1 MILNFNSKHIL
12 FLNKLL
18 QLTMRAFIFLFCT
31 LAFSFNPEN
40 GFSQDAIIQIKSN
53 KMMSGKQIF
62 KLINKQTDYKFI
74 YRSNLLKDAPKL
86 SVNQGKI
93 RADQLLK
100 SYLGP
105 LKLTYELTQNNTV
118 IVKKDLSNKSA
129 ARVQVPKEDEEN
141 DIQRIISGTIV
152 DSDGVPLPGATVL
165 ESNTKN
171 GTLTDFDGNFS
182 IAVSGNDSI
191 LVISYLGF
199 MSKEINVNNQTDL
212 SITLEE
218 DTVGLDEIIIVGY
231 GSQRKADITGSV
243 VRITPEKTRNLP
255 NSNVLQAIQGRVA
268 GLNITSG
275 NSAGSSPD
283 VLIRGA
289 NSLSASN
296 SPLVVVDDVIYNGS
310 VSDFNANDIES
321 FNILKDAS
329 STAVYGA
336 RAANGVLLITTK
348 KGRSGKPK
356 FKFNSYIGYQSAAKL
371 IDLMDGAG
379 YEQKIVD
386 FNAANPTANVTLTA
400 IEEANKASG
409 TQTNWLD
416 LITRSG
422 IISNYELNVSGGTD
436 RTTYY
441 ISGSIFDEEG
451 IVKNDNFKRLN
462 LNLNLNTKLTD
473 WWSLAFNSS
482 FINRNLSGRPASMY
496 NAYSQSP
503 YGNVFD
509 ENGPSGFARL
519 PIGDQLGLNPFIN
532 TLVDEENKRTSLR
545 GVVSSKIDIPFVKGL
560 KWTMNYGGNIRN
572 DRTNSFINNQLTAS
586 SMAQNG
592 VAQKEHERN
601 YDWTLD
607 NILNYT
613 NTIGEKHKID
623 VTLLYSRES
632 REGDLTQARAND
644 FVSQALGFNA
654 LALGAV
660 QESLSR
666 RDAQNS
672 LSQMGRLNYVF
683 DRKYAFTYTARRDGF
698 SAFAENNKY
707 AIFQAGAFAWTAS
720 NEAFL
725 EDSKWLNY
733 LKLRLS
739 FGENGNQGINRFS
752 SLSKINTSQYLFGDG
767 GSSVSTFNIE
777 TLANSELS
785 WESTASKNIG
795 LDFQVLDNKIS
806 GSFDAYLSNTKDL
819 LQLRSIPSIT
829 GFDQVLTNIGEVEN
843 KGFEFSI
850 NSRNYDNPNF
860 GWDTNIV
867 FSSSKN
873 KIISLGGVD
882 ANADGIEDDDVANG
896 WFIGQPIDA
905 VFGFKTNGIYQ
916 LNDTDILSGFGP
928 GDFRIVDKNDD
939 GAITPADREILGRTS
954 PNYIISLGNTL
965 RYKGFSFYMLIS
977 STQGGGENNAYIG
990 DNYDTRSVN
999 PRGFTTFTER
1009 FNVHNVPY
1017 WTASNPSNLYPRLDY
1032 VAPFDHPIIEDRSFV
1047 RIQDIS
1053 LSYNFNE
1060 KVLNKIGFTS
1070 LQIFTSIKNAHTFTD
1085 WTGYNPET
1093 STTVKG
1099 SPNLSSY
1106 TFGLNFGF

>member
-118 IVKKDLSNKSA
+118 IVKKNLSNKSA

-660 QESLSR
+660 QESLSQ

-733 LKLRLS
+733 LKLRDQ
-739 FGENGNQGINRFS
+739 EER
-752 SLSKINTSQYLFGDG
+752 T
-767 GSSVSTFNIE
+767 E
-777 TLANSELS
+777 T
-785 WESTASKNIG
+785 
-795 LDFQVLDNKIS
+795 
-806 GSFDAYLSNTKDL
+806 
-819 LQLRSIPSIT
+819 
-829 GFDQVLTNIGEVEN
+829 
-843 KGFEFSI
+843 
-850 NSRNYDNPNF
+850 
-860 GWDTNIV
+860 
-867 FSSSKN
+867 
-873 KIISLGGVD
+873 
-882 ANADGIEDDDVANG
+882 
-896 WFIGQPIDA
+896 
-905 VFGFKTNGIYQ
+905 
-916 LNDTDILSGFGP
+916 
-928 GDFRIVDKNDD
+928 
-939 GAITPADREILGRTS
+939 
-954 PNYIISLGNTL
+954 
-965 RYKGFSFYMLIS
+965 
-977 STQGGGENNAYIG
+977 
-990 DNYDTRSVN
+990 
-999 PRGFTTFTER
+999 
-1009 FNVHNVPY
+1009 
-1017 WTASNPSNLYPRLDY
+1017 
-1032 VAPFDHPIIEDRSFV
+1032 
-1047 RIQDIS
+1047 
-1053 LSYNFNE
+1053 
-1060 KVLNKIGFTS
+1060 KV
-1070 LQIFTSIKNAHTFTD
+1070 
-1085 WTGYNPET
+1085 
-1093 STTVKG
+1093 
-1099 SPNLSSY
+1099 
-1106 TFGLNFGF
+1106 

>member
-1 MILNFNSKHIL
+1 MEINSINVR
-12 FLNKLL
+12 FLYLKRLLTRCMKL
-18 QLTMRAFIFLFCT
+18 FIFLFCST
-31 LAFSFNPEN
+31 VFSFSFESS
-40 GFSQDAIIQIKSN
+40 FSQEKVFIQQDQLATVDEVFKIIKR
-53 KMMSGKQIF
+53 
-62 KLINKQTDYKFI
+62 QTNFRFI
-74 YRSNLLKDAPKL
+74 YPKGLFNSTPEIQLRRGEVSVFNLLEKSLSSSNLDY
-86 SVNQGKI
+86 N
-93 RADQLLK
+93 
-100 SYLGP
+100 
-105 LKLTYELTQNNTV
+105 LTKKNTITIKEKPV
-118 IVKKDLSNKSA
+118 EIEIV
-129 ARVQVPKEDEEN
+129 VQEQVT
-141 DIQRIISGTIV
+141 GTV
-152 DSDGVPLPGATVL
+152 LDDDGGPLPGASIL
-165 ESNTKN
+165 EK
-171 GTLTDFDGNFS
+171 GTLNGAESDFDGNFS
-182 IAVSGNDSI
+182 LAVTDENAI

-199 MSKEINVNNQTDL
+199 LTKEFELNGQNTVNISL
-212 SITLEE
+212 EKSEGSLEE
-218 DTVGLDEIIIVGY
+218 VVIVGY
-231 GSQRKADITGSV
+231 GSQKKADITGSV
-243 VRITPEKTRNLP
+243 VRITTEKTGNLP
-255 NSNVLQAIQGRVA
+255 NSNVLQAIQGRVP
-268 GLNITSG
+268 GLNITTG

-296 SPLVVVDDVIYNGS
+296 SPLIVVDDVIYNGS
-310 VSDFNANDIES
+310 ISDFNANDIAS
-321 FNILKDAS
+321 VDILKDAS

-348 KGRSGKPK
+348 KGRFGKPK
-356 FKFNSYIGYQSAAKL
+356 FKFNSYVGSQRADKL

-379 YEQKIVD
+379 YDQKIAD
-386 FNAANPTANVTLTA
+386 FNAANPTSNITLSA
-400 IEEANKASG
+400 IEEANKANG
-409 TQTNWLD
+409 IETNWVD

-422 IISNYELNVSGGTD
+422 IISNYQLNVSGGTVK
-436 RTTYY
+436 TNYY
-441 ISGSIFDEEG
+441 ISGSVFDEKG
-451 IVKNDNFKRLN
+451 IVKNDNFSRLN

-482 FINRNLSGRPASMY
+482 YITRNLSGRPASMY
-496 NAYSQSP
+496 HAYSQSP

-509 ENGPSGFARL
+509 ENGPGGFARL
-519 PIGDQLGLNPFIN
+519 PIGDQFGLNPFIN
-532 TLVDEENKRTSLR
+532 TLVDEENLQTSLR
-545 GVVSSKIDIPFVKGL
+545 GVASSKIDIPFIEGL

-572 DRTNSFINNQLTAS
+572 GRTNSFTNNQLTSS

-592 VAQKEHERN
+592 IAQKEHERN
-601 YDWTLD
+601 FDWTLD

-623 VTLLYSRES
+623 LTFLYSRES
-632 REGDLTQARAND
+632 REEDLTQGRAND

-654 LALGAV
+654 LGLGAV
-660 QESLSR
+660 QESFSR
-666 RDAQNS
+666 REAQNS

-683 DRKYAFTYTARRDGF
+683 DSKYAFTYTARRDGF
-698 SAFAENNKY
+698 SAFSENNKY

-767 GSSVSTFNIE
+767 GSSVSTLNIE
-777 TLANSELS
+777 TMANSELS
-785 WESTASKNIG
+785 WESTASTNIG
-795 LDFQVLDNKIS
+795 LDFQILDNKIS

-819 LQLRSIPSIT
+819 LQLRSIPTIT
-829 GFDQVLTNIGEVEN
+829 GFEQVLTNIGEVEN

-850 NSRNYDNPNF
+850 NSSNYDTPNF
-860 GWDTNIV
+860 GWDTNVV

-882 ANADGIEDDDVANG
+882 ANEDGIEDDDIANG

-905 VFGFKTNGIYQ
+905 VFGFKTDGIYQ

-928 GDFRIVDKNDD
+928 GDFRIVDTNND
-939 GAITPADREILGRTS
+939 GTITPDDRQILGRTS
-954 PNYIISLGNTL
+954 PNYIISLGNTI
-965 RYKGFSFYMLIS
+965 RHKGFSLYILINS
-977 STQGGGENNAYIG
+977 IQGGGKNNAYIG
-990 DNYDTRSVN
+990 DNYTSRSVS
-999 PRGFTTFTER
+999 PRSFSTYVER
-1009 FNVHNVPY
+1009 FNIHNVPY
-1017 WTASNPSNLYPRLDY
+1017 WTPSNPTNLYPRLDY
-1032 VAPFDHPIIEDRSFV
+1032 DAPFDHPIIEDRSFV

-1070 LQIFTSIKNAHTFTD
+1070 LQLFTSIKNAHTFTN

-1093 STTVKG
+1093 STSVKG
-1099 SPNLSSY
+1099 SPTLSSY